1 MLYKSVLS
9 SCKLVEVDV
18 VVGCVCKVEVDEVD
32 MVVVVL
38 PGWQVVEW
46 TILNQSDK
54 FASPR
59 FVDVAPLWREDK
71 LQV

>member
-32 MVVVVL
+32 VMVVL
-38 PGWQVVEW
+38 PCVG
-46 TILNQSDK
+46 K
-54 FASPR
+54 
-59 FVDVAPLWREDK
+59 
-71 LQV
+71 